1 MSDLSTAL
9 ADEFTEAIFK
19 NTAPTILP
27 VANVY
32 VTLYDD
38 TGTELDG
45 DLQNGRV
52 QTSPSDWTLVTS
64 NDVENGVEIDFGE
77 ALNDISQISEVA
89 LFDAGTGGNEIA
101 RYGLDQAYD
110 VSTATRVFFNV
121 GDLTFDVVDRTE

>member
-32 VTLYDD
+32 VTLYDG
-38 TGTELDG
+38 TGTEIDG

-52 QTSPSDWTLVTS
+52 QTAPADWTLTTS
-64 NDVENGVEIDFGE
+64 NDVENATEVNFGE
-77 ALNDISQISEVA
+77 ALSDISQISEVA
-89 LFDAGTGGNEIA
+89 LFDAATGGSEIA
-101 RYGLDQAYD
+101 RYALEESFD
-110 VSTATRVFFNV
+110 VSTATRVFFPV
-121 GDLTFDVVDRTE
+121 ATLTFDVLDRTE